1 MSRRSCRRN
10 LIRVRLHRSYTMREL
25 AETLDVHVR
34 TVQGWHK
41 EGMSAID
48 EQTRPFLFLGK
59 TIRSFLKNR
68 RQKRRTT
75 LGPNE
80 IYCLRCAIGVIPLPE
95 RVSIDVTDRRLG
107 HCSKL
112 VVVRAECPHCCGTVV
127 RFASLQSICESV
139 WWTRLQQAQERLS
152 GTSIPY
158 CNTDSKQG

>member
-10 LIRVRLHRSYTMREL
+10 LMRLRLHRSYTMREL
-25 AETLDVHVR
+25 AEILDVHVR

-48 EQTRPFLFLGK
+48 EQTRPFLFLGE

-80 IYCLRCAIGVIPLPE
+80 IYCLRCAKGVIPLPE
-95 RVSIDVTDRRLG
+95 SASIDVTDRKLG
-107 HCSKL
+107 HRSKL
-112 VVVRAECPHCCGTVV
+112 VIVRAECPYCCGAVV
-127 RFASLQSICESV
+127 RLASLQSIRESD
-139 WWTRLQQAQERLS
+139 WWMKPQQADEGLS